1 MLPTPEF
8 DTSQRTELPMTPSA
22 SGLSRR
28 AQWAGGQPISFLMHK
43 ALAHPELISLAAGF
57 VDQRTLPVAA
67 TAEAVAEVLGDEE
80 AGRVALQYGT
90 TAGYEPLRELLL
102 QRFLAADGVTAAE
115 TGLTV
120 NRLLVTAGSN
130 QLLHLVADTLLDP
143 GDLVL
148 CDAPSYFVFLGIL
161 QNLGARAVGVTVDE
175 LGVIPEALEEELE
188 RREAA
193 GELERVKA
201 IYVVS
206 YFDNPRGVTLP
217 VQRRRRIV
225 EIARRWSKKQ
235 RIHVIDDTAYRQ
247 LRYCGEDVPSL
258 RAFDE
263 AGDTVIVAQ
272 TFSKSFSP
280 GIRVG
285 YGILPAHLVDPVLN
299 QKGNL
304 DFGSPNLSQHIIY
317 NVLRSGRFDRH
328 VARLRDS
335 YREKLTAM
343 LEAAERYM
351 SPLDGVRWAR
361 PTGGLYVWLAVP
373 ESLDTGPDGPLFDQ
387 ALAEGMIYVPGA
399 YCYPAEGAPAA
410 KNLIRLSFGVQTP
423 ENIRRGMQ
431 GLARAIQQVQ

>member
-57 VDQRTLPVAA
+57 VDQQTLPVAA
-67 TAEAVAEVLGDEE
+67 TAEAVAEILGDEE

-90 TAGYEPLRELLL
+90 TAGYGPLRELLL

-120 NRLLVTAGSN
+120 DRLLVTAGSN

-143 GDLVL
+143 GDIVL

-161 QNLGARAVGVTVDE
+161 QNLGARAVGVTVDD

-193 GELERVKA
+193 GELQRVKA

-258 RAFDE
+258 RAFDD

-343 LEAAERYM
+343 LEAADEYM

-431 GLARAIQQVQ
+431 GLAKAIQQVQ